1 MRRTL
6 LALLVAPIALVGAL
20 AVAGAADDPA
30 SKAKSIL
37 AELETKRSQPAAS
50 PSTSA
55 SVELAP
61 DGGVVDAALPP
72 PKSSPVVAADNAI
85 ASAKKM
91 LDKAA
96 QLRALNDAPRAELAE
111 DVALEWAETARDLVA
126 AVEDER
132 SADEQGKAAV
142 AMTTKAERARQLLEE
157 AIARRGR
164 LQAELDAL
172 EKEAV
177 DKALDGGPLD
187 GATKPPKKKGGAK

>member
-1 MRRTL
+1 MHRRL
-6 LALLVAPIALVGAL
+6 LALLAAPIALVGAL

-37 AELETKRSQPAAS
+37 SELEAKRSQPALSA

-55 SVELAP
+55 SSASGELAP
-61 DGGVVDAALPP
+61 DGGAVDAAIPA
-72 PKSSPVVAADNAI
+72 PKSSPVAAADAAI
-85 ASAKKM
+85 ANAKRM

-96 QLRALNDAPRAELAE
+96 QLRALSDAARADLAE

-132 SADEQGKAAV
+132 SADEQGKAAI

-172 EKEAV
+172 EKDAV
-177 DKALDGGPLD
+177 DKALDAGPPD
-187 GATKPPKKKGGAK
+187 APKKKGGAK

>member
-1 MRRTL
+1 MHRRL
-6 LALLVAPIALVGAL
+6 LALLAAPIALVGAL

-30 SKAKSIL
+30 GKAKSIL
-37 AELETKRSQPAAS
+37 AELEAKRSQPAPS
-50 PSTSA
+50 PSASA
-55 SVELAP
+55 SVELSP
-61 DGGVVDAALPP
+61 DGGVDAALPP

-85 ASAKKM
+85 TSAKKM

-96 QLRALNDAPRAELAE
+96 QLRSLGDAPRAELAE

-132 SADEQGKAAV
+132 TADEQGKAAV

-172 EKEAV
+172 EKEQV
-177 DKALDGGPLD
+177 EKAIDAGPPD
-187 GATKPPKKKGGAK
+187 APKKKGGAK

>member
-1 MRRTL
+1 MHRRL
-6 LALLVAPIALVGAL
+6 LALLAAPIVIVGAL

-37 AELETKRSQPAAS
+37 TELEAKRSQPPTS

-61 DGGVVDAALPP
+61 EGGVVDAALPP
-72 PKSSPVVAADNAI
+72 PKSSPVAAADTAI
-85 ASAKKM
+85 ANTQRM

-96 QLRALNDAPRAELAE
+96 QLRALSDGPRADLAE

-132 SADEQGKAAV
+132 VADDQGKAAI
-142 AMTTKAERARQLLEE
+142 AMTTKADRARQLLEE

-172 EKEAV
+172 EKDAV
-177 DKALDGGPLD
+177 DKALDGGPPD
-187 GATKPPKKKGGAK
+187 APKKKGGAK